1 MIIDELIKL
10 SKIFKEGY
18 TVQLEDNKL
27 NQYTN
32 YNKPFIVSYLTVI
45 EIRQDKI
52 VYSNVQHIPTKCI
65 IGGWMDNNIFY
76 IELNQA
82 FKDKNEAL
90 IFAIQN
96 GQKAIYDIRIGA
108 LITKYHGVKL
118 WIIINV
124 KTSTIDKLPTNY
136 RQITDKKEAIHEL

>member
-1 MIIDELIKL
+1 MLVEELIHL

-96 GQKAIYDIRIGA
+96 GQKAIYDIRTEA
-108 LITKYHGVKL
+108 LISKYHGVKL
-118 WIIINV
+118 
-124 KTSTIDKLPTNY
+124 
-136 RQITDKKEAIHEL
+136 

>member
-1 MIIDELIKL
+1 MLIEELIHL

-45 EIRQDKI
+45 EVHGEKI
-52 VYSNVQHIPTKCI
+52 VYKHIQNIPNKCI
-65 IGGWMDNNIFY
+65 IGGWADNNIFY
-76 IELNQA
+76 VELNKA
-82 FKDKNEAL
+82 FKDKNDAL

-96 GQKAIYDIRIGA
+96 GQKAIYDIRTEA
-108 LITKYHGVKL
+108 LISKYHGVKL
-118 WIIINV
+118 WIIINL
-124 KTSTIDKLPTNY
+124 TT
-136 RQITDKKEAIHEL
+136 

>member
-1 MIIDELIKL
+1 MLIEELIHL

-65 IGGWMDNNIFY
+65 IGGWANNNIFY
-76 IELNQA
+76 VKLNKA

-96 GQKAIYDIRIGA
+96 GQKAIYDIRMGA
-108 LITKYHGVKL
+108 LTSKYHGVKL
-118 WIIINV
+118 WIIINL
-124 KTSTIDKLPTNY
+124 TT
-136 RQITDKKEAIHEL
+136 